1 MLVTVSGI
9 IRVLTVEAL
18 AKACLTYKNPKTA
31 QISFMKKFRYYFALL
46 ALLTIITGALFSS
59 AAFAGA
65 LSNSTH
71 NTQPVMLYSLYG
83 KTANGEGYNA
93 KLFATYENKGVY
105 ATDIKIEI
113 TFKDKSG
120 YTIVP
125 GQNSGYS
132 PAITLADFYGDGG
145 KQVFYGAGSGGSGA
159 FGYYYVF
166 NITKDGAEAVF
177 DFEQC
182 YNTYSAKYTDGYK
195 VQVSESLSGAEYFID
210 ISRRGQ
216 DYLSS
221 IYDECGLLLK
231 PVSADVSAVNT
242 VLPFFDNYRGRFN
255 LIIMRRITGLYGAD
269 ALGYTQD
276 FVTFTGEGFTPYFSC
291 VCIYPE
297 ITA

>member
-31 QISFMKKFRYYFALL
+31 QINFMKKFRYYFALL

-242 VLPFFDNYRGRFN
+242 VLLPRILAACASTRREPLNRLSPPYGNYKKRGVK
-255 LIIMRRITGLYGAD
+255 A
-269 ALGYTQD
+269 
-276 FVTFTGEGFTPYFSC
+276 
-291 VCIYPE
+291 PE
-297 ITA
+297 NSPAA